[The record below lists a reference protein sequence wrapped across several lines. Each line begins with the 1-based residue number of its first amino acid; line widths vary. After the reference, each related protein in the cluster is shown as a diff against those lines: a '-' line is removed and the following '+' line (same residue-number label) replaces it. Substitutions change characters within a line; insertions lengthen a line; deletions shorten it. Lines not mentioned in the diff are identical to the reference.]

1 MKKVCKSLQI
11 TKAGQNVV
19 SINLEK
25 GKQTDGKM
33 LKIQATEIQK
43 PLKIGNTTVKLWNM
57 IRNYE
62 IAIMIEKAFIKRKIK
77 LKT

>member
-25 GKQTDGKM
+25 GKQTD
-33 LKIQATEIQK
+33 
-43 PLKIGNTTVKLWNM
+43 
-57 IRNYE
+57 
-62 IAIMIEKAFIKRKIK
+62 
-77 LKT
+77 